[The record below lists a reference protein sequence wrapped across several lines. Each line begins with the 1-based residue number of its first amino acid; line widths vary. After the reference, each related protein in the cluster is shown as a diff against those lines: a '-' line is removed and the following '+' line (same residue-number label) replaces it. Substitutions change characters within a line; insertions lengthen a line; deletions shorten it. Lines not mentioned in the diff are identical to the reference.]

1 MAYIKQN
8 IRTTK
13 PRTKGQRARSQAR
26 PVQKQTREA
35 LPLNPPVSILKVLFP
50 LVGICSAFI
59 LLIWLQIQIDETSKV
74 ITDIEQSIKDQI
86 SKNQYAA
93 QELDR
98 ASSYEFI
105 YQSAQTRFGMDLPKG
120 SKVFLYVPD
129 EILSLK
135 GQQ

>member
-1 MAYIKQN
+1 MAYYKQN

-13 PRTKGQRARSQAR
+13 SNAKRQRARSQAR

-35 LPLNPPVSILKVLFP
+35 LPLNPPVSMLKVLFP
-50 LVGICSAFI
+50 LFGICSAFI

-74 ITDIEQSIKDQI
+74 ITSTEQSIKDQM

-105 YQSAQTRFGMDLPKG
+105 FQIVQTKFGMDLPKG

>member
-1 MAYIKQN
+1 MTYIKQN
-8 IRTTK
+8 IRTNK
-13 PRTKGQRARSQAR
+13 PRTKGQRAWSQAR

-35 LPLNPPVSILKVLFP
+35 LPLNPPVSMLKVLFP

-59 LLIWLQIQIDETSKV
+59 LLIWLQIRIDETSRV
-74 ITDIEQSIKDQI
+74 ITDLEQSIKDQI
-86 SKNQYAA
+86 SKNQYTA

-98 ASSYEFI
+98 ASSYALI
-105 YQSAQTRFGMDLPKG
+105 YHSAQTRFGMDLPKG

-129 EILSLK
+129 EILLLK